1 MSSNTTACRRQSPG
15 SADPKSADP
24 KSANRR
30 PSVWRR
36 VALITA
42 VASVTTWHSVTTWP
56 TPAQAQEPAWRT
68 LPLPNRL
75 VDDRS
80 VRQDIK
86 TRKQKVLTR
95 QNSLSDSQ
103 AHFDGWYER
112 WLFPLMTQIEPV
124 VSEKT
129 KEKITVRPLAEIP
142 QRRQKLYRDFR
153 SCKDDAVH
161 KHLNSLTLSMMLTIV
176 RPDEDG
182 TFHPAVR
189 HNAMLIIGD
198 LNEREGSSIG
208 SNRGPPDPYAAA
220 LPILLEEVVNPKRI
234 DAVRSAALVGLLRHA
249 KMDRFRDPQ
258 QRWDQANRA
267 KIFESVMPLAS
278 SQQPPEG
285 RSLAGHTWMRRRA
298 VEILWNLDA
307 ALQGDELIS
316 LLDQIAGGTK
326 ESLAL
331 RADAA
336 HALGRITLP
345 PTLEPKAASLAGKLA
360 GIAVESCMDEVLRI
374 QARLDEEAADA
385 LKYEEGLGGRRQP
398 GVAMSPFGGDRFNLI
413 GPDGEE
419 LEEEKPADPRN
430 DLSRRNLKSRL
441 YNVHIGLVGIDIAR
455 TWRPGAPSASS
466 KQQKDVD
473 AVVNL
478 VNLSASSEQ
487 REDVGAVVE
496 LVEQLL
502 ELCDDGDAEPKDW
515 MASIAEQGS
524 QLAEVAIRL
533 GAQLGAA
540 DEPAIAAANVAEA
553 DDLAAEI
560 PDEPADLPEDIPEE
574 PAG

>member
-75 VDDRS
+75 VDDPT
-80 VRQDIK
+80 VRRDIK
-86 TRKQKVLTR
+86 TRKEKVLDGR
-95 QNSLSDSQ
+95 KSLSDSQ
-103 AHFDGWYER
+103 KHFDGWYKQ
-112 WLFPLMTQIEPV
+112 WLFALMTQIEPV
-124 VSEKT
+124 VSEKG
-129 KEKITVRPLAEIP
+129 EKITVRPLAEIP
-142 QRRQKLYRDFR
+142 LRRQELYKDFR
-153 SCKDDAVH
+153 KCKVDAVH
-161 KHLNSLTLSMMLTIV
+161 KHLNSLTLRAMLTIAST
-176 RPDEDG
+176 DEDG
-182 TFHPAVR
+182 TYHPAVR

-258 QRWDQANRA
+258 QRWNQAERT

-298 VEILWNLDA
+298 VEILGNLDA
-307 ALQGDELIS
+307 ALEGDELIS

-398 GVAMSPFGGDRFNLI
+398 GGAISPFGGDISLFGGDRFSLI

-441 YNVHIGLVGIDIAR
+441 HNVHIGLVGIDGGSGMLA
-455 TWRPGAPSASS
+455 
-466 KQQKDVD
+466 
-473 AVVNL
+473 
-478 VNLSASSEQ
+478 LSASSEQ
-487 REDVGAVVE
+487 GEDVDAAVN
-496 LVEQLL
+496 LVKQLL

-560 PDEPADLPEDIPEE
+560 PDEPTDLPEDIPEE

>member
-15 SADPKSADP
+15 SADP

-75 VDDRS
+75 VEDRS

-86 TRKQKVLTR
+86 TRKQKVLTG

-103 AHFDGWYER
+103 AHFDGWYVR
-112 WLFPLMTQIEPV
+112 WLFRLMTQIEPV
-124 VSEKT
+124 VSEKG
-129 KEKITVRPLAEIP
+129 EKITVRPLAEIP
-142 QRRQKLYRDFR
+142 QLRQELYRDFR
-153 SCKDDAVH
+153 SCKVDAVH
-161 KHLNSLTLSMMLTIV
+161 KHLNSLTLRAMLTIA
-176 RPDEDG
+176 RTDEDG

-258 QRWDQANRA
+258 QRWNQAERT

-298 VEILWNLDA
+298 VEILGNLDA
-307 ALQGDELIS
+307 VLEGDELIS

-326 ESLAL
+326 ESLVL

-336 HALGRITLP
+336 HVLGRITLP

-385 LKYEEGLGGRRQP
+385 LKYEEGFGGRRQP
-398 GVAMSPFGGDRFNLI
+398 GGAISPIGGDISPFGGDRFNLI

-441 YNVHIGLVGIDIAR
+441 HNVHIGLVGFDGGSGMQA
-455 TWRPGAPSASS
+455 
-466 KQQKDVD
+466 
-473 AVVNL
+473 
-478 VNLSASSEQ
+478 LSASSEQ
-487 REDVGAVVE
+487 GEDVDAAVN

-560 PDEPADLPEDIPEE
+560 PDEPVDLPEDIPEE

>member
-1 MSSNTTACRRQSPG
+1 MSSNTTACRRESPG

-86 TRKQKVLTR
+86 TRKQKVLTG

-103 AHFDGWYER
+103 AHFDGWYVR
-112 WLFPLMTQIEPV
+112 WLFRLMTQIEPV
-124 VSEKT
+124 VSEET
-129 KEKITVRPLAEIP
+129 GEKITVRPLAEIP
-142 QRRQKLYRDFR
+142 QLRQRLYRDFR
-153 SCKDDAVH
+153 SCKVDAVH
-161 KHLNSLTLSMMLTIV
+161 KHLNSLTLRAMLTIA
-176 RPDEDG
+176 RTDEGG

-258 QRWDQANRA
+258 QRWNQAERA

-298 VEILWNLDA
+298 VEILGNLDA
-307 ALQGDELIS
+307 ALEGDELIS

-326 ESLAL
+326 ESLVL

-398 GVAMSPFGGDRFNLI
+398 GGAIISPFGGDRFNPI

-441 YNVHIGLVGIDIAR
+441 HNVHIGLVGIDGRSGMLA
-455 TWRPGAPSASS
+455 
-466 KQQKDVD
+466 
-473 AVVNL
+473 
-478 VNLSASSEQ
+478 LSASSEQ
-487 REDVGAVVE
+487 REDVDAAVN
-496 LVEQLL
+496 LVKQLL

>member
-15 SADPKSADP
+15 SADPKSADPKSANP

-86 TRKQKVLTR
+86 TRKQKVLTKP
-95 QNSLSDSQ
+95 NSLSDSQ
-103 AHFDGWYER
+103 KYFDGWYER

-124 VSEKT
+124 VSKNG
-129 KEKITVRPLAEIP
+129 EKITVRPLAEIP
-142 QRRQKLYRDFR
+142 LRRQELYRDFR
-153 SCKDDAVH
+153 SCKVPAVH

-258 QRWDQANRA
+258 QRWNQAVRA

-298 VEILWNLDA
+298 VEILGNLDA
-307 ALQGDELIS
+307 ALEGDELIS

-326 ESLAL
+326 ESLVL

-360 GIAVESCMDEVLRI
+360 VIAVESCKDEVLRI
-374 QARLDEEAADA
+374 QARLDEEAAEA

-398 GVAMSPFGGDRFNLI
+398 GGAISPFGGDRFNPI

-441 YNVHIGLVGIDIAR
+441 HNVHIGLVGIDGRSGLLA
-455 TWRPGAPSASS
+455 
-466 KQQKDVD
+466 
-473 AVVNL
+473 
-478 VNLSASSEQ
+478 LSASSEQ
-487 REDVGAVVE
+487 REDVDAVVN
-496 LVEQLL
+496 LVKQLL